1 MPRARLSDHPLKASL
16 LSLGSRM
23 HSSLRRSLRLALAAL
38 LLFVAACG
46 GPAAEDTAEASRQ
59 SDFHYQLSLGHYRA
73 REVPHAIEEL
83 SEAIRLYPAN
93 PDAHFMLGFI
103 FQGRQEYTRA
113 IVEYRRALELRAGWF
128 EVRNNLGSI
137 YLATADWQQAIDIFG
152 PLTDEPTYRTPGNAH
167 NNLGW
172 ALYKMRRY
180 DEAAE
185 HFRSA
190 VQFQPELCQGYNN
203 QGLTYEALGQLADA
217 RKAYESCAAR
227 PGCKRYAEP
236 RYRLA
241 NIMLTSG
248 DVEGALAQFKSCA
261 EAEVGTQFADSC
273 REYLKAAGR

>member
-1 MPRARLSDHPLKASL
+1 MHPFAA
-16 LSLGSRM
+16 
-23 HSSLRRSLRLALAAL
+23 RSLRFAFAVSLTL
-38 LLFVAACG
+38 LTACG
-46 GPAAEDTAEASRQ
+46 GPAAEDSAEASRQ

-83 SEAIRLYPAN
+83 TEAIRLYPAN
-93 PDAHFMLGFI
+93 ADAHFMLGFI

-113 IVEYRRALELRAGWF
+113 IAEYRRALELRPGWF

-137 YLATADWQQAIDIFG
+137 YLATADWQEAVDIFQ
-152 PLTDEPTYRTPGNAH
+152 PLTEEPTYRTPGNAH

-172 ALYKMRRY
+172 ALFKMRRY

-203 QGLTYEALGQLADA
+203 QGLTYEAMGQPAEA
-217 RKAYESCAAR
+217 RRAYEGCIAR
-227 PGCKRYAEP
+227 SGCKRYSEP

-241 NIMLTSG
+241 NLLLTSG
-248 DVEGALAQFKSCA
+248 DMEGALAQFQACA
-261 EAEVGTQFADSC
+261 DAETGTQFAESC

>member
-1 MPRARLSDHPLKASL
+1 MNPT
-16 LSLGSRM
+16 
-23 HSSLRRSLRLALAAL
+23 SLRTLRRGLAAL
-38 LLFVAACG
+38 LLLLAACA
-46 GPAAEDTAEASRQ
+46 GPAAEDTVEASRQ

-83 SEAIRLYPAN
+83 NEAIRLYPQN

-113 IVEYRRALELRAGWF
+113 IVEYRRALELRPGWF

-137 YLATADWQQAIDIFG
+137 YLATADWQQAIDIFL
-152 PLTDEPTYRTPGNAH
+152 PLTEEPTYRTPGNAH

-172 ALYKMRRY
+172 ALFKLRRY
-180 DEAAE
+180 DEAVE

-203 QGLTYEALGQLADA
+203 QGLTYEALGQPADA
-217 RKAYESCAAR
+217 RKAYESCIAR
-227 PGCKRYAEP
+227 TGCKRYSEP

-241 NIMLTSG
+241 NLLLTGG
-248 DVEGALAQFKSCA
+248 DVEGALAQFQACA
-261 EAEVGTQFADSC
+261 EAEVGSQFADSC

>member
-1 MPRARLSDHPLKASL
+1 MMHPTSLSTLRRGLASL
-16 LSLGSRM
+16 L
-23 HSSLRRSLRLALAAL
+23 L
-38 LLFVAACG
+38 LLVACA
-46 GPAAEDTAEASRQ
+46 GPAAEDTAEAARQ

-83 SEAIRLYPAN
+83 TEAIRLYPQN

-113 IVEYRRALELRAGWF
+113 IVEYRRALELRPGWF

-137 YLATADWQQAIDIFG
+137 YLATADWQAAIDIFL
-152 PLTDEPTYRTPGNAH
+152 PLTEEPTYRTPGNAH

-172 ALYKMRRY
+172 ALFKMRRY

-203 QGLTYEALGQLADA
+203 QGLTYEALGQPADA
-217 RKAYESCAAR
+217 RKAYESCLAR
-227 PGCKRYAEP
+227 SGCKRYAEP

-241 NIMLTSG
+241 NLLLTSG
-248 DVEGALAQFKSCA
+248 DVEGALAQFQSCA

>member
-1 MPRARLSDHPLKASL
+1 
-16 LSLGSRM
+16 
-23 HSSLRRSLRLALAAL
+23 
-38 LLFVAACG
+38 
-46 GPAAEDTAEASRQ
+46 
-59 SDFHYQLSLGHYRA
+59 
-73 REVPHAIEEL
+73 
-83 SEAIRLYPAN
+83 
-93 PDAHFMLGFI
+93 MLGFI

-113 IVEYRRALELRAGWF
+113 IVEYRRALELRPGWF

-137 YLATADWQQAIDIFG
+137 YLATSDWQQAIDIFG

-217 RKAYESCAAR
+217 RKAYESCVAR

-241 NIMLTSG
+241 NLMLSAG
-248 DVEGALAQFKSCA
+248 DVEGALTQFQSCA